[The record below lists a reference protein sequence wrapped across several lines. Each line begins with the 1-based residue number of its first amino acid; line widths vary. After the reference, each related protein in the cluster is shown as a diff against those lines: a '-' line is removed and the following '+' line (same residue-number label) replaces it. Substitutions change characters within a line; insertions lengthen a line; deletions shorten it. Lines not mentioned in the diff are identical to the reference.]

1 MSTLTHPAESECLAL
16 PAADVAKLMGI
27 SERHLWACHSS
38 GKLGPRPIA
47 RGRAKRWRRDEP
59 GCAISPRQTLNA
71 VCGYEY
77 GNVHYPID
85 ISGDCAMPANVRI
98 QPETY
103 DKLRQLADE
112 AGVTMPEVLAEAIDE
127 LFRKRFLDECNR
139 AYGRLKADPKAWKQE
154 LEERKVWE
162 QTLSDGLEDA

>member
-1 MSTLTHPAESECLAL
+1 MQAVERERLAL
-16 PAADVAKLMGI
+16 PAAYVAKLLGV
-27 SERHLWACHSS
+27 SDRHLRVCHSS
-38 GKLGPRPIA
+38 GKLGPRPIPI
-47 RGRAKRWRRDEP
+47 GRAKPWRRDES
-59 GCAISPRQTLNA
+59 GCTIVSRHALNT
-71 VCGYEY
+71 VYGYEY
-77 GNVHYPID
+77 GIVHYPID
-85 ISGDCAMPANVRI
+85 LSGDSAMPANVRI

-154 LEERKVWE
+154 LEERKAWE
-162 QTLSDGLEDA
+162 RTLNDGLEDA